1 MTVYDSNSA
10 PTPPTTPLGGYTSDM
25 PADAR
30 PMANGDRW
38 GLIALTIAVMTLLSC
53 VPGGTCLAPLVA
65 GIVALNQ
72 AKNAVDPSKVRTYGW
87 IATGLGIA
95 VILLV
100 LVVVVV
106 YGAIFASLMDQIQ
119 TNPDLYAPPE

>member
-1 MTVYDSNSA
+1 MTVYDSNPA
-10 PTPPTTPLGGYTSDM
+10 PTPPTTPLGGYSTDA
-25 PADAR
+25 PTDAR

-38 GLIALTIAVMTLLSC
+38 GLIAITIVAMTLISC

-65 GIVALNQ
+65 GIVALTQ

-95 VILLV
+95 VIVIGLV
-100 LVVVVV
+100 AIVG
-106 YGAIFASLMDQIQ
+106 YGAFIASVMEQVQ
-119 TNPDLYAPPE
+119 NNPEFSAPSR